1 MNPVEYRQ
9 LQEVMSER
17 APDRDMD
24 VQGALDWETDPEAW
38 KEPHS
43 AEPYMSSLVDNF
55 EDLYDGKS
63 LLEGLK
69 APVSEADPEFFDLV
83 KAYWAQLKRDR
94 SPLLPLT
101 ADADELRGM
110 SKKDQAVTLDRA
122 NELMATVFDW
132 MLSHGKAPIPGW
144 TSWLGVL
151 PQHLEDLLED

>member
-17 APDRDMD
+17 APEPEEDIE
-24 VQGALDWETDPEAW
+24 GALAWERDPEAW
-38 KEPHS
+38 KEPHG
-43 AEPYMSSLVDNF
+43 AAPFMGSLVENF
-55 EDLYDGKS
+55 EDLYDEKS
-63 LLEGLK
+63 LLLGLK

-101 ADADELRGM
+101 ADADELRRM

-132 MLSHGKAPIPGW
+132 MLSQGKAPIPGW